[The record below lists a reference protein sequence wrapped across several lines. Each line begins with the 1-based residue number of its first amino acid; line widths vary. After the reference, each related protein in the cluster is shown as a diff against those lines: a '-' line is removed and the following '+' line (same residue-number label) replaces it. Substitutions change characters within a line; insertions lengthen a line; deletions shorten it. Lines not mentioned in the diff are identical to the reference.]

1 MIFLL
6 DNGTYRVLQ
15 SDISHSKLEK
25 KYAKFKD
32 RLKFVLVENNSAS
45 RSDCYSIIDAKTFN
59 LDLPK
64 MTLKYTYAYKDVDMP
79 FSEDNTFT
87 QVIEIDSIQKKYA
100 VHNLLDH
107 AFSFDLTINLLAS
120 GKFDDL
126 YGENG
131 PVISMVRV
139 ELIMDHDSEV
149 WDLRDPINIFASKK
163 KGKLPWDSI
172 NDMLEAHGMLTC
184 TDSVMEPKV
193 SNAHL
198 SFARTVHH
206 YLQSAENLVSNNYR
220 SLMLF
225 EDGSWSIRDVNLA
238 NLFDRVKYQEYILPD
253 SPLVAIGLRIPY
265 SQIVYLMSAEFCK
278 ALIKNA
284 AIVSF
289 EVRYTYEGDP
299 YADLPFHYDTPVA
312 THSAISIGS
321 LLSLCLSLP
330 QKWELDRLVYGIQY
344 LCVSIFID
352 SRKRPGREASSIFYF
367 DNPKDRGLEVDLFL
381 LMAKLLH

>member
-6 DNGTYRVLQ
+6 DDGTYRVLS
-15 SDISHSKLEK
+15 SDIARSKLEK
-25 KYAKFKD
+25 KYAKFKKH
-32 RLKFVLVENNSAS
+32 LKFVLVENNSAS
-45 RSDCYSIIDAKTFN
+45 RSDCYSLIDAETFN

-87 QVIEIDSIQKKYA
+87 QVIDIDSIQKKYA

-139 ELIMDHDSEV
+139 ELIMEHDTEV

-163 KGKLPWDSI
+163 KGRLPWDSI
-172 NDMLEAHGMLTC
+172 NDMLKAHGMLTC
-184 TDSVMEPKV
+184 ADSVMEPAFA
-193 SNAHL
+193 NAHL
-198 SFARTVHH
+198 SFARTVRH
-206 YLQSAENLVSNNYR
+206 YMQSAENVVTNNYR
-220 SLMLF
+220 ALMLF
-225 EDGSWSIRDVNLA
+225 EDRTWSIRDVNLS
-238 NLFDRVKYQEYILPD
+238 NLFDRVKYQEYLLPD
-253 SPLVAIGLRIPY
+253 SPLVAVGLRIPY
-265 SQIVYLMSAEFCK
+265 SQVVYLMSTEFCK
-278 ALIKNA
+278 KLVKNA

-289 EVRYTYEGDP
+289 DVRYTYEGDP
-299 YADLPFHYDTPVA
+299 YAESPFYYDTPVA
-312 THSAISIGS
+312 THAAISIGS

-330 QKWELDRLVYGIQY
+330 QKWELDRLVYGIHY

-352 SRKRPGREASSIFYF
+352 SANRVGKEASAIFYF
-367 DNPKDRGLEVDLFL
+367 DNPKDRGLEVDPFL